1 MNNQFKQTDIG
12 LIPINWEAVQL
23 GELAKVRMCKRI
35 FAEQTT
41 EEGDIP
47 FYKIGTFGGKPDA
60 YISRKLYEEYKLKY
74 SYPKPG
80 DILVSAAGTLGRTVV
95 YDGKDAY
102 FQDSNIVWLDI
113 DKEILCNKYL
123 KHYYKVIRWASSEG
137 STISRLYNGII
148 ESTYIAYPKDLKEQ
162 SRIAEALSD
171 IDELISSLEKLI
183 AKKKAIKQGTMEQL
197 LTGKTRL
204 PGFAGEWKEKT
215 IGEMGRFVSGN
226 GFPLMFQG
234 EQSGK
239 YPFYKVSDFNNPG
252 NEYFLKKANN
262 YISDEVANKLCC
274 NIIPENSIVFAKI
287 GAAIFLERKKLTTA
301 KCCIDNNTM
310 SFQVDAAYSALY
322 IWYLFQT
329 IRFGELVEAT
339 ALPSLSGKAI
349 GSVVKKIPP
358 TIEEQEAIANL
369 LLDIDRAIDTINKKL
384 SKTMQ
389 IKQGM
394 MLQLLTGKTRLV

>member
-1 MNNQFKQTDIG
+1 MVKEGYKQTEIG
-12 LIPINWEAVQL
+12 VIPEDWEAVQL
-23 GELAKVRMCKRI
+23 GKLAKVRMCKRI

-60 YISRKLYEEYKLKY
+60 YISRKLYEEYKSKY

-102 FQDSNIVWLDI
+102 YQDSNIVWLDV
-113 DKEILCNKYL
+113 DKSILCNEYL
-123 KHYYKVIRWASSEG
+123 KHYYKVIKWASSEG

-183 AKKKAIKQGTMEQL
+183 AKKKAIKQGAMQQL

-204 PGFAGEWKEKT
+204 PGYTDEWVKIKLEDVCSITARMVSPIENQYHMLPHIGNEAIEKGT
-215 IGEMGRFVSGN
+215 GAITHFNLVKDDN
-226 GFPLMFQG
+226 LI
-234 EQSGK
+234 SGK
-239 YPFYKVSDFNNPG
+239 YFFGESEVLYGKINPQ
-252 NEYFLKKANN
+252 
-262 YISDEVANKLCC
+262 
-274 NIIPENSIVFAKI
+274 FAKAAYPRFCGLCSADMYPLACSDRILPEYLLQILLSESFTHYTVSLSKRSGIPKVNREELMEYSFHLPSI
-287 GAAIFLERKKLTTA
+287 GEQRQISRILAESDQSVEELHKKLA
-301 KCCIDNNTM
+301 KI
-310 SFQVDAAYSALY
+310 Q
-322 IWYLFQT
+322 I
-329 IRFGELVEAT
+329 
-339 ALPSLSGKAI
+339 
-349 GSVVKKIPP
+349 
-358 TIEEQEAIANL
+358 
-369 LLDIDRAIDTINKKL
+369 
-384 SKTMQ
+384 

-394 MLQLLTGKTRLV
+394 MQQLLTGKIRLV